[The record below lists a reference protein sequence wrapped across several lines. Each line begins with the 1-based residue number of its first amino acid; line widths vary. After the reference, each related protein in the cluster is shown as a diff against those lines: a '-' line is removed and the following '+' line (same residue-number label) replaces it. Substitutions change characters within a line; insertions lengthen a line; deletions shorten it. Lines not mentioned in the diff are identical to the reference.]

1 MKISHINIPNFQQF
15 KDFRL
20 DLTYP
25 KGHAKAGQPLDK
37 VCLIGQSGTGKTTIL
52 NQLYNVLLHFFYGTQ
67 AELYTATPP
76 NNFNFSIKASFDK
89 MRSVEV
95 FIANKE
101 VLIYDPHDDF
111 EVDLPTFFSSLVEQG
126 YYDKHH
132 NKLVNFPAETIDS
145 INNILQ
151 NQVVENPLRNIR
163 TSDNMK
169 EKIIA
174 EREKLA
180 TKTVYNFATD
190 NPLELWKSILLDLQ
204 EYEDARN
211 YYSRQISEALL
222 ENDDMPIENLR
233 DQFRQWKKNNPNPL
247 EDLGNLLN
255 PILNQFQL
263 EVNTKA
269 EYKFSEEVKF
279 IQVNTLAGDNVPY
292 SKWST
297 GTKQIIL
304 TATPLFKLN
313 MRNTVVLMDEP
324 ERSLYP
330 NMQSMAIDYYTR
342 LAPQAQFLF
351 ATHSPLI
358 AASFDPWEVVELQ
371 FNEAGHVERKL
382 YYEGENHVDNYM
394 PHPKTLRWD
403 EILQQLFGL
412 TAESYQTGEES
423 LQRASALKVKLKQWM
438 ENKQM
443 ETPEATAAL
452 KEFEQLSQQLAWQVM
467 NI

>member
-1 MKISHINIPNFQQF
+1 MKISKINIPNFQQF
-15 KDFRL
+15 KDFQL

-25 KGHAKAGQPLDK
+25 QGHEKAGQSLDK

-52 NQLYNVLLHFFYGTQ
+52 NQLYQVLLHFFQGTQ
-67 AELYTATPP
+67 AELYTVKPP
-76 NNFNFSIKASFDK
+76 NAYNFSIQAHFDN
-89 MRSVEV
+89 MRSVEA
-95 FIANKE
+95 FISNKE
-101 VLIYDPHDDF
+101 ILIYDPQDDF
-111 EVDLPTFFSSLVEQG
+111 ETDLPTFFTTLIEQG

-132 NKLVNFPAETIDS
+132 TKLVNFPAETVDS

-151 NQVVENPLRNIR
+151 KQVVENPLRNIR

-180 TKTVYNFATD
+180 MKTIYNFATD

-222 ENDDMPIENLR
+222 ENDDMPIEGLR
-233 DQFRQWKKNNPNPL
+233 DQFRQWKNDNPNPL
-247 EDLGNLLN
+247 EALGNLLN
-255 PILNQFQL
+255 PVLNQFKL

-279 IQVNTLAGDNVPY
+279 IQVNTLGGYNVPY
-292 SKWST
+292 HRWST
-297 GTKQIIL
+297 GTKQVIL

-313 MRNTVVLMDEP
+313 MHHAIVLMDEP

-330 NMQSMAIDYYTR
+330 DVQRMVIDYYSK
-342 LAPQAQFLF
+342 LASSTQFF
-351 ATHSPLI
+351 YATHSPLI
-358 AASFDPWEVVELQ
+358 AASFDPWEIVELQ
-371 FNEAGHVERKL
+371 FNEAGRVERKL
-382 YYEGENHVDNYM
+382 YYEGEHHVDNYS
-394 PHPKTLRWD
+394 PHPKSLGWD
-403 EILQQLFGL
+403 EILQQIFGL
-412 TAESYQTGEES
+412 DAESYES
-423 LQRASALKVKLKQWM
+423 SNQNLLKASALKSQLKKFMNEGLM
-438 ENKQM
+438 ESL
-443 ETPEATAAL
+443 EAQQTL
-452 KEFEQLSQQLAWQVM
+452 QEFEQLSRQLAWQVM

>member
-1 MKISHINIPNFQQF
+1 MKISKINIPNFQQF
-15 KDFRL
+15 KDFEI

-25 KGHAKAGQPLDK
+25 QGHTKAGQPLEK
-37 VCLIGQSGTGKTTIL
+37 ACFIGQSGTGKTTIL
-52 NQLYNVLLHFFYGTQ
+52 NQLYDVLLHFFYGTQ
-67 AELYTATPP
+67 AELYTAKPP
-76 NNFNFSIKASFDK
+76 NTYNFSIAASFDEV
-89 MRSVEV
+89 RSVEI
-95 FIANKE
+95 FIANEE

-111 EVDLPTFFSSLVEQG
+111 DVDLPTFFSRLIEQN

-132 NKLVNFPAETIDS
+132 NKLVKFPAETIDS

-151 NQVVENPLRNIR
+151 KQVVENPLRNIR

-174 EREKLA
+174 ERDKLA
-180 TKTVYNFATD
+180 TKTIYNFATD

-222 ENDDMPIENLR
+222 ENDDMPIEKLR
-233 DQFRQWKKNNPNPL
+233 DQFRQWKNNNPNPL

-279 IQVNTLAGDNVPY
+279 IQVNTLSGNNVPY
-292 SKWST
+292 NKWST
-297 GTKQIIL
+297 GTKQVIL

-330 NMQSMAIDYYTR
+330 DLQQMAIDYYTR
-342 LAPQAQFLF
+342 LAPKAQFFF

-358 AASFDPWEVVELQ
+358 AASFDPWEIVELQ
-371 FNEAGHVERKL
+371 FNEAGFVERKL
-382 YYEGENHVDNYM
+382 YYEGVNHIDNYN
-394 PHPKTLRWD
+394 PHPKYLRWD

-412 TAESYQTGEES
+412 DAESYDTGNQH
-423 LQRASALKVKLKQWM
+423 LVTASALKSQLKQHLEAGTM
-438 ENKQM
+438 ES
-443 ETPEATAAL
+443 PEAQKVL
-452 KEFEQLSQQLAWQVM
+452 KEFKQISQQLAWQVM

>member
-25 KGHAKAGQPLDK
+25 QGHAKAGQPLDK

-67 AELYTATPP
+67 AELYTAKPP
-76 NNFNFSIKASFDK
+76 SNFNFSIKASFDQ

-101 VLIYDPHDDF
+101 VLIYDPQDDF
-111 EVDLPTFFSSLVEQG
+111 EIDLPTFFAGLVEQG
-126 YYDKHH
+126 YYDKYH

-180 TKTVYNFATD
+180 TKTVYNFASD

-233 DQFRQWKKNNPNPL
+233 DQFRQWKNDNPNPL
-247 EDLGNLLN
+247 EALGNLLN

-358 AASFDPWEVVELQ
+358 ASSFDPWEIVELQ
-371 FNEAGHVERKL
+371 FDETGFVERKP
-382 YYEGENHVDNYM
+382 YYKGANHIDNYT
-394 PHPKTLRWD
+394 PHPKALRWD
-403 EILQQLFGL
+403 EVLQQLFGL
-412 TAESYQTGEES
+412 TAESYETSEQP
-423 LQRASALKVKLKQWM
+423 LRRASALKAKLKGWM
-438 ENKQM
+438 ENGQM

-452 KEFEQLSQQLAWQVM
+452 KEFEQLSQRLAWQVM

>member
-1 MKISHINIPNFQQF
+1 MKISKINIPNFQQF
-15 KDFRL
+15 KDFEL

-25 KGHAKAGQPLDK
+25 VGHPKAGKPLDK

-52 NQLYNVLLHFFYGTQ
+52 NQLYQVLLHFFYGTQ
-67 AELYTATPP
+67 AELYTVKPP
-76 NNFNFSIKASFDK
+76 QKFNFSVEANFENL
-89 MRSVEV
+89 RSVEV

-101 VLIYDPHDDF
+101 ILIYDPQDDF
-111 EVDLPTFFSSLVEQG
+111 EVDLPSFFSTLVEQG

-132 NKLVNFPAETIDS
+132 TKLVNFPAETIDS

-151 NQVVENPLRNIR
+151 KQTVENPLRNIR

-180 TKTVYNFATD
+180 TKTIYNFATD

-222 ENDDMPIENLR
+222 ENDDMPIEDLR
-233 DQFRQWKKNNPNPL
+233 QQFRQWKNENPNPL
-247 EDLGNLLN
+247 EALGNLLN
-255 PILNQFQL
+255 PVLNQFQL

-279 IQVNTLAGDNVPY
+279 IQVNTLTGNNVPY
-292 SKWST
+292 HKWST
-297 GTKQIIL
+297 GTKQVIL

-313 MRNTVVLMDEP
+313 MRNTMVLMDEP

-330 NMQSMAIDYYTR
+330 DLQRMAIDYYSKI
-342 LAPQAQFLF
+342 ASGAQFF
-351 ATHSPLI
+351 YATHSPLI
-358 AASFDPWEVVELQ
+358 AASFDPWEIVELY
-371 FNEAGHVERKL
+371 FNEEGKVERKL
-382 YYEGENHVDNYM
+382 YYKGENHIDNYA
-394 PHPKTLRWD
+394 PHPKYLRWD

-412 TAESYQTGEES
+412 DAESYDSSNQH
-423 LQRASALKVKLKQWM
+423 LVKASALKAQLKKHMDEGTMQ
-438 ENKQM
+438 
-443 ETPEATAAL
+443 TSEAQEAL
-452 KEFEQLSQQLAWQVM
+452 EEFEQLSQQLAWQVM